1 MESNIKINRG
11 LKGIYFERSSISDI
25 NGSKGELTYRGYQID
40 DLAKNSTFEEVCYL
54 IIFGDLP
61 TNDELNNFNEK
72 LQKYRSIP
80 EEIYE
85 IIKLTKNGHP
95 MDVLRSC
102 VSSFKSVK
110 IGHQDKSKDDLLEN
124 GIKLISQI
132 PIVIAAHQRI
142 RNNLSPIKPDIRL
155 SHSANWIYMLNG
167 QLPTKENEKLT
178 DLDFMLHAEH
188 GSNASSFAAR
198 VTIGTKADIYDA
210 FVTAISTLSGP
221 AHGGAAEDVMKMIN
235 EIAEPENVKNFI
247 KSKRLNKEPI
257 TGFGHRVYRKEDP
270 RAKYLKK
277 GLKKLSIEKG
287 EPKWFKILENVVNE
301 MKPYSRLGLNVNV
314 DFYSGAIYNL
324 QKIPMDLY
332 VPIFAIGRTPG
343 WIAQC
348 LEQFETNILIRPLT
362 LYNGAK
368 DRKYIKISER

>member
-25 NGSKGELTYRGYQID
+25 DGSKGELTYRGYQID

-61 TNDELNNFNEK
+61 TNDELNNFNKK

-80 EEIYE
+80 EEIYQ

-95 MDVLRSC
+95 MEVLRSC
-102 VSSFKSVK
+102 VSSFKSVHMSK
-110 IGHQDKSKDDLLEN
+110 NKTKDDFLEN

-142 RNNLSPIKPDIRL
+142 RNNLSPIKPNISL
-155 SHSANWIYMLNG
+155 SHSANWLYMLSG
-167 QLPTKENEKLT
+167 QLPTKENEKIT
-178 DLDFMLHAEH
+178 DLDLILHAEH

-221 AHGGAAEDVMKMIN
+221 AHGGAAEDVMKMID
-235 EIAEPENVKNFI
+235 EISEPENVKNFI
-247 KSKRLNKEPI
+247 NNKRLNKEPI

-270 RAKYLKK
+270 RAKHLKK

-301 MKPYSRLGLNVNV
+301 MKPYSRHGLNVNV
-314 DFYSGAIYNL
+314 DFYSGAVYNL

-343 WIAQC
+343 WVAQC
-348 LEQFETNILIRPLT
+348 LEQFESNILIRPLT
-362 LYNGAK
+362 MYNGDK
-368 DRKYIKISER
+368 DRKYIEISKR

>member
-25 NGSKGELTYRGYQID
+25 DGSKGELTYRGYQID

-61 TNDELNNFNEK
+61 TNDELNNFNKK

-102 VSSFKSVK
+102 VSSFKSVHISK
-110 IGHQDKSKDDLLEN
+110 NKTKDDFLEN

-142 RNNLSPIKPDIRL
+142 RNNLSPIKPNISL
-155 SHSANWIYMLNG
+155 SHSANWLYMLSG

-178 DLDFMLHAEH
+178 DLDLILHAEH

-221 AHGGAAEDVMKMIN
+221 AHGGAAEDVMKMID
-235 EIAEPENVKNFI
+235 EISEPENVKNFI
-247 KSKRLNKEPI
+247 NNKRLNKEPI

-270 RAKYLKK
+270 RAKHLKK

-301 MKPYSRLGLNVNV
+301 MKPYSRHGLNVNV
-314 DFYSGAIYNL
+314 DFYSGAVYNL

-348 LEQFETNILIRPLT
+348 LEQFESNILIRPLT
-362 LYNGAK
+362 MYNGDK
-368 DRKYIKISER
+368 NRKYTEISKR

>member
-25 NGSKGELTYRGYQID
+25 DGSKGELTYRGYQID

-61 TNDELNNFNEK
+61 TNDELNNFNKK

-80 EEIYE
+80 KEIYE

-102 VSSFKSVK
+102 VSSFKSVHISK
-110 IGHQDKSKDDLLEN
+110 NKTKDDFLEN

-142 RNNLSPIKPDIRL
+142 RNNLSPIKPNISL
-155 SHSANWIYMLNG
+155 SHSANWLYMLSG

-178 DLDFMLHAEH
+178 DLDLILHAEH

-221 AHGGAAEDVMKMIN
+221 AHGGAAEDVMKMID
-235 EIAEPENVKNFI
+235 EISEPENVKNFI
-247 KSKRLNKEPI
+247 KNKRLNKEPI

-270 RAKYLKK
+270 RAKHLKK

-301 MKPYSRLGLNVNV
+301 MKPYSRHGLNVNV

-324 QKIPMDLY
+324 QKIPKDLY
-332 VPIFAIGRTPG
+332 VPIFSIGRAPG
-343 WIAQC
+343 WVAQC
-348 LEQFETNILIRPLT
+348 IEQFESNILIRPLT
-362 LYNGAK
+362 EYNGPK
-368 DRKYIKISER
+368 NRQFKEISKR

>member
-25 NGSKGELTYRGYQID
+25 DGSKGELTYRGYQID

-61 TNDELNNFNEK
+61 TNDELNNFNKK

-102 VSSFKSVK
+102 VSSFKSVHISK
-110 IGHQDKSKDDLLEN
+110 NKTKDDFLEN

-142 RNNLSPIKPDIRL
+142 RNNLSPIKPNISL
-155 SHSANWIYMLNG
+155 SHSANWLYMLSG

-178 DLDFMLHAEH
+178 DLDLILHAEH

-221 AHGGAAEDVMKMIN
+221 AHGGAAEDVMKMID
-235 EIAEPENVKNFI
+235 EISEPENVKNFI
-247 KSKRLNKEPI
+247 NNKRLNKEPI

-270 RAKYLKK
+270 RAKHLKK

-301 MKPYSRLGLNVNV
+301 MKPYSRHGLNVNV
-314 DFYSGAIYNL
+314 DFYSGAVYNL
-324 QKIPMDLY
+324 QNIPMDLY

-348 LEQFETNILIRPLT
+348 LEQFESNILIRPLT
-362 LYNGAK
+362 MYNGDK
-368 DRKYIKISER
+368 DRKYIEISKR

>member
-25 NGSKGELTYRGYQID
+25 DGSKGELTYRGYQID

-61 TNDELNNFNEK
+61 TNDELNNFNKK

-85 IIKLTKNGHP
+85 IIKLTKSGHP

-102 VSSFKSVK
+102 VSSFKSVHISK
-110 IGHQDKSKDDLLEN
+110 NKTKDDFLEN

-142 RNNLSPIKPDIRL
+142 RNNLSPIKPNISL
-155 SHSANWIYMLNG
+155 SHSANWLYMLSG

-178 DLDFMLHAEH
+178 DLDLILHAEH

-221 AHGGAAEDVMKMIN
+221 AHGGAAEDVMKMID
-235 EIAEPENVKNFI
+235 EISEPENVKNFI
-247 KSKRLNKEPI
+247 NNKRLNKEPI

-270 RAKYLKK
+270 RAKHLKK

-287 EPKWFKILENVVNE
+287 QPKWFKILENVVNE
-301 MKPYSRLGLNVNV
+301 MKPYSRHGLNVNV
-314 DFYSGAIYNL
+314 DFYSGAVYNL

-348 LEQFETNILIRPLT
+348 LEQFESNILIRPLT
-362 LYNGAK
+362 MYNGDK
-368 DRKYIKISER
+368 DRKYIEISKR

>member
-25 NGSKGELTYRGYQID
+25 DGSKGELTYRGYQID

-61 TNDELNNFNEK
+61 TNDELNNFNKK

-102 VSSFKSVK
+102 VSSFKSVHISK
-110 IGHQDKSKDDLLEN
+110 NKTKDDFLEN

-142 RNNLSPIKPDIRL
+142 RNNLSPIKPNISL
-155 SHSANWIYMLNG
+155 SHSANWLYMLSG

-178 DLDFMLHAEH
+178 DLDLILHAEH

-221 AHGGAAEDVMKMIN
+221 AHGGAAEDVMKMID
-235 EIAEPENVKNFI
+235 EISEPENVKNFI
-247 KSKRLNKEPI
+247 NNKRLNKEPI

-270 RAKYLKK
+270 RAKHLKK

-301 MKPYSRLGLNVNV
+301 MKPYSRHGLNVNV
-314 DFYSGAIYNL
+314 DFYSGAVYNL

-348 LEQFETNILIRPLT
+348 LEQFESNILIRPLT
-362 LYNGAK
+362 MYNGDK
-368 DRKYIKISER
+368 DRKYTEISKR

>member
-25 NGSKGELTYRGYQID
+25 DGSKGELTYRGYQID

-61 TNDELNNFNEK
+61 TNDELNNFNKK

-80 EEIYE
+80 KEIYE

-102 VSSFKSVK
+102 VSSFKSVHISK
-110 IGHQDKSKDDLLEN
+110 NKTKDDFLEN

-142 RNNLSPIKPDIRL
+142 RNNLSPIKPNISL
-155 SHSANWIYMLNG
+155 SHSANWLYMLSG
-167 QLPTKENEKLT
+167 QLPTKENEKIT
-178 DLDFMLHAEH
+178 DLDLILHAEH

-221 AHGGAAEDVMKMIN
+221 AHGGAAEDVMKMID
-235 EIAEPENVKNFI
+235 EISEPENVKNFI
-247 KSKRLNKEPI
+247 NNKRLNKEPI

-270 RAKYLKK
+270 RAKHLKK

-301 MKPYSRLGLNVNV
+301 MKPYSRHGLNVNV
-314 DFYSGAIYNL
+314 DFYSGAVYNL

-343 WIAQC
+343 WVAQC
-348 LEQFETNILIRPLT
+348 LEQFESNILIRPLT
-362 LYNGAK
+362 MYNGDK
-368 DRKYIKISER
+368 DRKYTEISKR

>member
-25 NGSKGELTYRGYQID
+25 DGSKGELTYRGYQID

-61 TNDELNNFNEK
+61 TNDELNNFNKK

-80 EEIYE
+80 EEIYQ

-102 VSSFKSVK
+102 VSSFKSVHMSK
-110 IGHQDKSKDDLLEN
+110 NKTKDDFLEN

-142 RNNLSPIKPDIRL
+142 RNNLSPIKPNISV
-155 SHSANWIYMLNG
+155 SHSANWLYMLSG

-178 DLDFMLHAEH
+178 DLDLILHAEH

-221 AHGGAAEDVMKMIN
+221 AHGGAAEDVMKMID
-235 EIAEPENVKNFI
+235 EISEPENVKNFI
-247 KSKRLNKEPI
+247 NNKRLNKEPI

-270 RAKYLKK
+270 RAKHLKK

-287 EPKWFKILENVVNE
+287 QPKWFKILENVVNE
-301 MKPYSRLGLNVNV
+301 MKPYSRHGLNVNV
-314 DFYSGAIYNL
+314 DFYSGAVYNL

-348 LEQFETNILIRPLT
+348 LEQFESNILIRPLT
-362 LYNGAK
+362 MYNGDK
-368 DRKYIKISER
+368 DRKYIEISKR

>member
-25 NGSKGELTYRGYQID
+25 DGSKGELTYRGYQID

-61 TNDELNNFNEK
+61 TNDELNNFNKK

-102 VSSFKSVK
+102 VSSFKSVYMGK
-110 IGHQDKSKDDLLEN
+110 NKTKDDFLEN

-142 RNNLSPIKPDIRL
+142 RNNLSPIKPNISL
-155 SHSANWIYMLNG
+155 SHSANWLYMLSG
-167 QLPTKENEKLT
+167 QLPTKENEKIT
-178 DLDFMLHAEH
+178 DLDLILHAEH

-221 AHGGAAEDVMKMIN
+221 AHGGAAEDVMKMID
-235 EIAEPENVKNFI
+235 EISEPENVKNFI
-247 KSKRLNKEPI
+247 NNKRLNKEPI

-270 RAKYLKK
+270 RAKHLKK

-301 MKPYSRLGLNVNV
+301 MKPYSRHGLNVNV
-314 DFYSGAIYNL
+314 DFYSGAVYNL

-348 LEQFETNILIRPLT
+348 LEQFESNILIRPLT
-362 LYNGAK
+362 MYNGDK
-368 DRKYIKISER
+368 NRKYTEISKR

>member
-25 NGSKGELTYRGYQID
+25 DGSKGELTYRGYQID

-61 TNDELNNFNEK
+61 TNDELNNFNKK

-102 VSSFKSVK
+102 VSSFKSVHISK
-110 IGHQDKSKDDLLEN
+110 NKTKDDFLEN

-142 RNNLSPIKPDIRL
+142 RNNLSPIKPNISL
-155 SHSANWIYMLNG
+155 SHSANWLYMLSG

-178 DLDFMLHAEH
+178 DLDLILHAEH

-221 AHGGAAEDVMKMIN
+221 AHGGAAEDVMKMID
-235 EIAEPENVKNFI
+235 EISEPENVKNFI
-247 KSKRLNKEPI
+247 NNKRLNKEPI

-270 RAKYLKK
+270 RAKHLKK

-301 MKPYSRLGLNVNV
+301 MKPYSRHGLNVNV
-314 DFYSGAIYNL
+314 DFYSGAVYNL

-348 LEQFETNILIRPLT
+348 LEQFESNILIRPLT
-362 LYNGAK
+362 VYNGDK
-368 DRKYIKISER
+368 DRKYTKINSRK

>member
-25 NGSKGELTYRGYQID
+25 DGSKGELTYRGYQID

-61 TNDELNNFNEK
+61 TNDELNNFNKK

-102 VSSFKSVK
+102 VSSFKSVHISK
-110 IGHQDKSKDDLLEN
+110 NKTKDDFLEN

-142 RNNLSPIKPDIRL
+142 RNNLSPIKPNISL
-155 SHSANWIYMLNG
+155 SHSANWLYMLSG

-178 DLDFMLHAEH
+178 DLDLILHAEH

-221 AHGGAAEDVMKMIN
+221 AHGGAAEDVMKMID
-235 EIAEPENVKNFI
+235 EISEPENVKNFI
-247 KSKRLNKEPI
+247 DNKRLNKEPI

-270 RAKYLKK
+270 RAKHLKK

-301 MKPYSRLGLNVNV
+301 MKPYSRHGLNVNV
-314 DFYSGAIYNL
+314 DFYSGAVYNL

-348 LEQFETNILIRPLT
+348 LEQFESNILIRPLT
-362 LYNGAK
+362 MYNGDK
-368 DRKYIKISER
+368 DRKYTEISKR

>member
-25 NGSKGELTYRGYQID
+25 DGSKGELTYRGYQID

-61 TNDELNNFNEK
+61 TNDELNNFNKK

-102 VSSFKSVK
+102 VSSFKSVHISK
-110 IGHQDKSKDDLLEN
+110 NKTKDDFLEN

-142 RNNLSPIKPDIRL
+142 RNNLSPIKPNISL
-155 SHSANWIYMLNG
+155 SHSANWLYMLSG

-178 DLDFMLHAEH
+178 DLDLILHAEH

-221 AHGGAAEDVMKMIN
+221 AHGGAAEDVMKMID
-235 EIAEPENVKNFI
+235 EISEPENVKNFI
-247 KSKRLNKEPI
+247 NNKRLNKEPI

-270 RAKYLKK
+270 RAKHLKK

-301 MKPYSRLGLNVNV
+301 MKPYSRHGLNVNV
-314 DFYSGAIYNL
+314 DFYSGAVYNL

-348 LEQFETNILIRPLT
+348 LEQFESNILIRPLT
-362 LYNGAK
+362 MYNGDK
-368 DRKYIKISER
+368 DRKYIEISKR

>member
-25 NGSKGELTYRGYQID
+25 DGSKGELTYRGYQID

-61 TNDELNNFNEK
+61 TNDELNNFNKK

-102 VSSFKSVK
+102 VSSFKSVHISK
-110 IGHQDKSKDDLLEN
+110 NKTKDDFLEN

-142 RNNLSPIKPDIRL
+142 RNNLSPIKPNISL
-155 SHSANWIYMLNG
+155 SHSANWLYMLSG
-167 QLPTKENEKLT
+167 QLPTKENEKIT
-178 DLDFMLHAEH
+178 DLDLILHAEH

-221 AHGGAAEDVMKMIN
+221 AHGGAAEDVMKMID
-235 EIAEPENVKNFI
+235 EISEPENVKNFI
-247 KSKRLNKEPI
+247 NNKRLNKEPI

-270 RAKYLKK
+270 RAKHLKK

-301 MKPYSRLGLNVNV
+301 MKPYSRHGLNVNV
-314 DFYSGAIYNL
+314 DFYSGAVYNL

-348 LEQFETNILIRPLT
+348 LEQFESNILIRPLT
-362 LYNGAK
+362 MYNGDK
-368 DRKYIKISER
+368 DRKYIEISKR

>member
-25 NGSKGELTYRGYQID
+25 DGSKGELTYRGYQID

-61 TNDELNNFNEK
+61 TNDELNNFNKK

-80 EEIYE
+80 KEIYE

-102 VSSFKSVK
+102 VSSFKSVHMSK
-110 IGHQDKSKDDLLEN
+110 NKTKDDFLEN

-142 RNNLSPIKPDIRL
+142 RNNLSPIKPNISL
-155 SHSANWIYMLNG
+155 SHSANWLYMLSG

-178 DLDFMLHAEH
+178 DLDLILHAEH

-221 AHGGAAEDVMKMIN
+221 AHGGAAEDVMKMID
-235 EIAEPENVKNFI
+235 EINEPENVKNFI
-247 KSKRLNKEPI
+247 KNKRLNKEPI

-270 RAKYLKK
+270 RAKHLKK

-301 MKPYSRLGLNVNV
+301 MKPYSRHGLNVNV

-348 LEQFETNILIRPLT
+348 LEQFESNILIRPLT
-362 LYNGAK
+362 MYNGDK
-368 DRKYIKISER
+368 DRKYTEISKR

>member
-25 NGSKGELTYRGYQID
+25 DGSKGELTYRGYQID

-54 IIFGDLP
+54 IIFGDFP
-61 TNDELNNFNEK
+61 TNEELNNFNEK

-85 IIKLTKNGHP
+85 IIKITKNGHP

-102 VSSFKSVK
+102 VSSFKSVNMNK
-110 IGHQDKSKDDLLEN
+110 KNESKDDLLEN

-142 RNNLSPIKPDIRL
+142 RNNLFPVKPDISL
-155 SHSANWIYMLNG
+155 SHSANWLYMLNS

-178 DLDFMLHAEH
+178 DLDLILHAEH

-221 AHGGAAEDVMKMIN
+221 AHGGAAEDVMKMID
-235 EIAEPENVKNFI
+235 EISEPENVKNFI
-247 KSKRLNKEPI
+247 NNKRLNKQPI

-270 RAKYLKK
+270 RAKHLKK
-277 GLKKLSIEKG
+277 GLKKLSIEQG
-287 EPKWFKILENVVNE
+287 EPKWFKILENVVDE
-301 MKPYSRLGLNVNV
+301 M
-314 DFYSGAIYNL
+314 
-324 QKIPMDLY
+324 
-332 VPIFAIGRTPG
+332 
-343 WIAQC
+343 
-348 LEQFETNILIRPLT
+348 
-362 LYNGAK
+362 
-368 DRKYIKISER
+368 

>member
-25 NGSKGELTYRGYQID
+25 DGSKGELTYRGYQID

-61 TNDELNNFNEK
+61 TNDELNNFNKK

-80 EEIYE
+80 KEIYE

-102 VSSFKSVK
+102 VSSFKSVHISK
-110 IGHQDKSKDDLLEN
+110 NKTKDDFLEN

-142 RNNLSPIKPDIRL
+142 RNNLSPIKPNISL
-155 SHSANWIYMLNG
+155 SHSANWLYMLSG

-178 DLDFMLHAEH
+178 DLDLILHAEH

-221 AHGGAAEDVMKMIN
+221 AHGGAAEDVMKMID
-235 EIAEPENVKNFI
+235 EISEPENVKNFI
-247 KSKRLNKEPI
+247 NNKRLNKEPI

-270 RAKYLKK
+270 RAKHLKK

-287 EPKWFKILENVVNE
+287 QPKWFKILENVVNE
-301 MKPYSRLGLNVNV
+301 MKPYSRHGLNVNV
-314 DFYSGAIYNL
+314 DFYSGALYNL

-348 LEQFETNILIRPLT
+348 LEQFESNILIRPLT
-362 LYNGAK
+362 MYNGDK
-368 DRKYIKISER
+368 DRKYIEISKR

>member
-25 NGSKGELTYRGYQID
+25 DGSKGELTYRGYQID

-61 TNDELNNFNEK
+61 TNDELNNFNKK

-102 VSSFKSVK
+102 VSSFKSVHMDK
-110 IGHQDKSKDDLLEN
+110 QNKSKDDLLEN

-142 RNNLSPIKPDIRL
+142 RNNLSPIQPNISL
-155 SHSANWIYMLNG
+155 SHSANWLYMLNG

-178 DLDFMLHAEH
+178 DLDLILHAEH

-198 VTIGTKADIYDA
+198 VTIGT
-210 FVTAISTLSGP
+210 
-221 AHGGAAEDVMKMIN
+221 
-235 EIAEPENVKNFI
+235 
-247 KSKRLNKEPI
+247 
-257 TGFGHRVYRKEDP
+257 
-270 RAKYLKK
+270 
-277 GLKKLSIEKG
+277 
-287 EPKWFKILENVVNE
+287 
-301 MKPYSRLGLNVNV
+301 
-314 DFYSGAIYNL
+314 
-324 QKIPMDLY
+324 
-332 VPIFAIGRTPG
+332 
-343 WIAQC
+343 
-348 LEQFETNILIRPLT
+348 
-362 LYNGAK
+362 
-368 DRKYIKISER
+368 

>member
-25 NGSKGELTYRGYQID
+25 DGSKGELTYRGYQID

-61 TNDELNNFNEK
+61 TNDELNNFNKK

-102 VSSFKSVK
+102 VSSFKSVHISK
-110 IGHQDKSKDDLLEN
+110 NKTKDDFLEN

-142 RNNLSPIKPDIRL
+142 RNNLSPIKPNISL
-155 SHSANWIYMLNG
+155 SHSANWLYMLSG
-167 QLPTKENEKLT
+167 QLPTKENEKIT
-178 DLDFMLHAEH
+178 DLDLILHAEH

-221 AHGGAAEDVMKMIN
+221 AHGGAAEDVMKMID
-235 EIAEPENVKNFI
+235 EISEPENVKNFI
-247 KSKRLNKEPI
+247 NNKRLNKEPI

-270 RAKYLKK
+270 RAKHLKK

-301 MKPYSRLGLNVNV
+301 MKPYSRHGLNVNV
-314 DFYSGAIYNL
+314 DFYSGAVYNL
-324 QKIPMDLY
+324 QNIPMDLY

-348 LEQFETNILIRPLT
+348 LEQFESNILIRPLT
-362 LYNGAK
+362 MYNGDK
-368 DRKYIKISER
+368 DRKYTEISKR

>member
-25 NGSKGELTYRGYQID
+25 DGSKGELTYRGYQID

-61 TNDELNNFNEK
+61 TNDELNNFSEK

-80 EEIYE
+80 KEIYE
-85 IIKLTKNGHP
+85 IIKLTKTGHP

-102 VSSFKSVK
+102 VSSFKSVNMGK
-110 IGHQDKSKDDLLEN
+110 QNESKDDLLEN

-132 PIVIAAHQRI
+132 PIVVAAHQRI
-142 RNNLSPIKPDIRL
+142 RNNLLPIKPNINL
-155 SHSANWIYMLNG
+155 SHSANWLYMLNG

-178 DLDFMLHAEH
+178 DLDLILHAEH

-221 AHGGAAEDVMKMIN
+221 AHGGAAEDVMKMID
-235 EIAEPENVKNFI
+235 EISEPENVKNFI
-247 KSKRLNKEPI
+247 NNKRLKKQPI

-270 RAKYLKK
+270 RAKHLKK
-277 GLKKLSIEKG
+277 GLKRLSIEQG
-287 EPKWFKILENVVNE
+287 EPKWFKILEHIVDE
-301 MKPYSRLGLNVNV
+301 MKPYSRHRLNVNV

-324 QKIPMDLY
+324 KKIPIDLY
-332 VPIFAIGRTPG
+332 VPIFANGRTPG

-348 LEQFETNILIRPLT
+348 LEKFESNILIIPLT
-362 LYNGAK
+362 MYNGDK
-368 DRKYIKISER
+368 DRKYTEISKR

>member
-25 NGSKGELTYRGYQID
+25 DGSKGELTYRGYQID

-80 EEIYE
+80 EEIYQ

-102 VSSFKSVK
+102 VSSFKSVHISK
-110 IGHQDKSKDDLLEN
+110 NKTKDDFLEN

-142 RNNLSPIKPDIRL
+142 RNNLSPIKPNINL
-155 SHSANWIYMLNG
+155 SHSANWLYMLSG

-178 DLDFMLHAEH
+178 DLDLILHAEH

-221 AHGGAAEDVMKMIN
+221 AHGGAAEDVMKMID
-235 EIAEPENVKNFI
+235 EISEPENVKNFI
-247 KSKRLNKEPI
+247 DNKRLNKEPI

-270 RAKYLKK
+270 RAKHLKK

-287 EPKWFKILENVVNE
+287 EPKWFKILENIVNE
-301 MKPYSRLGLNVNV
+301 MKPYSRHGLNVNV
-314 DFYSGAIYNL
+314 DFYSGAVYNL

-348 LEQFETNILIRPLT
+348 LEQFESNILIRPLT
-362 LYNGAK
+362 MYNGDK
-368 DRKYIKISER
+368 DRKYTEISKR

>member
-25 NGSKGELTYRGYQID
+25 DGSKGELTYRGYQID

-61 TNDELNNFNEK
+61 TNDELNNFNKK

-102 VSSFKSVK
+102 VSSFKSVHISK
-110 IGHQDKSKDDLLEN
+110 NKTKDDFLEN

-142 RNNLSPIKPDIRL
+142 RNNLSPIKPNISL
-155 SHSANWIYMLNG
+155 SHSANWLYMLSG
-167 QLPTKENEKLT
+167 QLPTKENEKIT
-178 DLDFMLHAEH
+178 DLDLILHAEH

-221 AHGGAAEDVMKMIN
+221 AHGGAAEDVMKMID
-235 EIAEPENVKNFI
+235 EISEPENVKNFI
-247 KSKRLNKEPI
+247 NNKRLNKEPI

-270 RAKYLKK
+270 RAKHLKK

-301 MKPYSRLGLNVNV
+301 MKPYSRHGLNVNV

-348 LEQFETNILIRPLT
+348 LEQFESNILIRPLT
-362 LYNGAK
+362 MYNGDK
-368 DRKYIKISER
+368 DRKYTEISKR

>member
-25 NGSKGELTYRGYQID
+25 DGSKGELTYRGYQID

-61 TNDELNNFNEK
+61 TNDELNNFNKK
-72 LQKYRSIP
+72 LQIYRSIP

-85 IIKLTKNGHP
+85 IIKLTKSGHP

-102 VSSFKSVK
+102 VSSFKSVHISK
-110 IGHQDKSKDDLLEN
+110 NKTKDDFLEN

-142 RNNLSPIKPDIRL
+142 RNNLSPIKPNISL
-155 SHSANWIYMLNG
+155 SHSANWLYMLSG

-178 DLDFMLHAEH
+178 DLDLILHAEH

-221 AHGGAAEDVMKMIN
+221 AHGGAAEDVMKMID
-235 EIAEPENVKNFI
+235 EISEPENVKNFI
-247 KSKRLNKEPI
+247 NNKRLNKEPI

-270 RAKYLKK
+270 RAKHLKK

-301 MKPYSRLGLNVNV
+301 MKPYSRHGLNVNV
-314 DFYSGAIYNL
+314 DFYSGAVYNL

-348 LEQFETNILIRPLT
+348 LEQFESNILIRPLT
-362 LYNGAK
+362 MYNGDK
-368 DRKYIKISER
+368 DRKYTEISKR

>member
-25 NGSKGELTYRGYQID
+25 DGSKGELTYRGYQID

-61 TNDELNNFNEK
+61 TNDELNNFNKK

-80 EEIYE
+80 EEIYQ

-102 VSSFKSVK
+102 VSSFKSVHISK
-110 IGHQDKSKDDLLEN
+110 NKTKDDFLEN

-142 RNNLSPIKPDIRL
+142 RNNLSPIKPNISL
-155 SHSANWIYMLNG
+155 SHSANWLYMLSG

-178 DLDFMLHAEH
+178 DLDLILHAEH

-221 AHGGAAEDVMKMIN
+221 AHGGAAEDVMKMID
-235 EIAEPENVKNFI
+235 EISEPENVKNFI
-247 KSKRLNKEPI
+247 NNKRLNKEPI

-270 RAKYLKK
+270 RAKHLKK

-301 MKPYSRLGLNVNV
+301 MKPYSRHGLNVNV
-314 DFYSGAIYNL
+314 DFYSGAVYNL

-348 LEQFETNILIRPLT
+348 LEQFESNILIRPLT
-362 LYNGAK
+362 MYNGDK
-368 DRKYIKISER
+368 DRKYTEISKR

>member
-25 NGSKGELTYRGYQID
+25 DGSKGELTYRGYQID

-61 TNDELNNFNEK
+61 TNDELNNFNKK

-80 EEIYE
+80 EEIYQ

-95 MDVLRSC
+95 MEVLRSC
-102 VSSFKSVK
+102 VSSFKSVHMSK
-110 IGHQDKSKDDLLEN
+110 NKTKDDFLEN

-142 RNNLSPIKPDIRL
+142 RNNLSPIKPNISL
-155 SHSANWIYMLNG
+155 SHSANWLYMLSG
-167 QLPTKENEKLT
+167 QLPTKENEKIT
-178 DLDFMLHAEH
+178 DLDLILHAEH

-221 AHGGAAEDVMKMIN
+221 AHGGAAEDVMKMID
-235 EIAEPENVKNFI
+235 EISEPENVKNFI
-247 KSKRLNKEPI
+247 NNKRLNKEPI

-270 RAKYLKK
+270 RAKHLKK

-301 MKPYSRLGLNVNV
+301 MKPYSRHGLNVNV
-314 DFYSGAIYNL
+314 DFYSGAVYNL

-348 LEQFETNILIRPLT
+348 LEQFESNILIRPLT
-362 LYNGAK
+362 MYNGDK
-368 DRKYIKISER
+368 DRKYIEISKR